1 MEKKAWLIC
10 ICCLCCMCGV
20 SAPKKN
26 NFSVK
31 RGVNISHWLSQSNVR
46 GENRAV
52 FFTEADVKFLSEVGF
67 DHLRLPVD
75 EEQMFAPDG
84 SKEKEVF
91 SLLHNALSWCQKYR
105 LKAIVDLHILR
116 SHHFNAKEKPLFT
129 DRKEQIRFYDLWKQL
144 SQELHTYS
152 VDFLAYELMNE
163 PVADDHEQWNNIV

>member
-67 DHLRLPVD
+67 DHLRLPQSWICIYCVRTILMRRKNLFLLIGKSRFD
-75 EEQMFAPDG
+75 FMIYG
-84 SKEKEVF
+84 S
-91 SLLHNALSWCQKYR
+91 N
-105 LKAIVDLHILR
+105 
-116 SHHFNAKEKPLFT
+116 
-129 DRKEQIRFYDLWKQL
+129 
-144 SQELHTYS
+144 
-152 VDFLAYELMNE
+152 
-163 PVADDHEQWNNIV
+163 

>member
-1 MEKKAWLIC
+1 MEKKALLIFICCIFCIFC
-10 ICCLCCMCGV
+10 ICRV
-20 SAPKKN
+20 SAQKKN

-84 SKEKEVF
+84 SKEKEAF

-116 SHHFNAKEKPLFT
+116 SHHFNAKENLFLLIG
-129 DRKEQIRFYDLWKQL
+129 KSRF
-144 SQELHTYS
+144 
-152 VDFLAYELMNE
+152 DFMIYGSN
-163 PVADDHEQWNNIV
+163 

>member
-1 MEKKAWLIC
+1 
-10 ICCLCCMCGV
+10 MCGV

-84 SKEKEVF
+84 SKEKEAFAASCFVVV
-91 SLLHNALSWCQKYR
+91 SK
-105 LKAIVDLHILR
+105 I
-116 SHHFNAKEKPLFT
+116 
-129 DRKEQIRFYDLWKQL
+129 
-144 SQELHTYS
+144 S
-152 VDFLAYELMNE
+152 VKSNRGFAYIAFA
-163 PVADDHEQWNNIV
+163 PF

>member
-84 SKEKEVF
+84 GCPKSRIAPF
-91 SLLHNALSWCQKYR
+91 
-105 LKAIVDLHILR
+105 AIVYFGKKYYLTV
-116 SHHFNAKEKPLFT
+116 AKTK
-129 DRKEQIRFYDLWKQL
+129 
-144 SQELHTYS
+144 HYS
-152 VDFLAYELMNE
+152 NG
-163 PVADDHEQWNNIV
+163 

>member
-84 SKEKEVF
+84 SMRRKNLF
-91 SLLHNALSWCQKYR
+91 LLIGKS
-105 LKAIVDLHILR
+105 
-116 SHHFNAKEKPLFT
+116 
-129 DRKEQIRFYDLWKQL
+129 RF
-144 SQELHTYS
+144 
-152 VDFLAYELMNE
+152 DFMICGSN
-163 PVADDHEQWNNIV
+163 

>member
-67 DHLRLPVD
+67 DIYCVRTILMRRKNLFLLIGKSRFD
-75 EEQMFAPDG
+75 FMICG
-84 SKEKEVF
+84 S
-91 SLLHNALSWCQKYR
+91 N
-105 LKAIVDLHILR
+105 
-116 SHHFNAKEKPLFT
+116 
-129 DRKEQIRFYDLWKQL
+129 
-144 SQELHTYS
+144 
-152 VDFLAYELMNE
+152 
-163 PVADDHEQWNNIV
+163 

>member
-67 DHLRLPVD
+67 DHLWMKNR
-75 EEQMFAPDG
+75 
-84 SKEKEVF
+84 
-91 SLLHNALSWCQKYR
+91 C
-105 LKAIVDLHILR
+105 LR
-116 SHHFNAKEKPLFT
+116 PMAVKKKKLFLCCIMLC
-129 DRKEQIRFYDLWKQL
+129 RGVK
-144 SQELHTYS
+144 
-152 VDFLAYELMNE
+152 
-163 PVADDHEQWNNIV
+163 NIG

>member
-10 ICCLCCMCGV
+10 ICCICCICCMCGV
-20 SAPKKN
+20 SAQKKN

-75 EEQMFAPDG
+75 EEQMFA
-84 SKEKEVF
+84 
-91 SLLHNALSWCQKYR
+91 A
-105 LKAIVDLHILR
+105 
-116 SHHFNAKEKPLFT
+116 
-129 DRKEQIRFYDLWKQL
+129 
-144 SQELHTYS
+144 
-152 VDFLAYELMNE
+152 
-163 PVADDHEQWNNIV
+163 

>member
-1 MEKKAWLIC
+1 
-10 ICCLCCMCGV
+10 MCGV

-75 EEQMFAPDG
+75 EEQ
-84 SKEKEVF
+84 KK
-91 SLLHNALSWCQKYR
+91 K
-105 LKAIVDLHILR
+105 
-116 SHHFNAKEKPLFT
+116 LFLCCIMLC
-129 DRKEQIRFYDLWKQL
+129 RGVK
-144 SQELHTYS
+144 
-152 VDFLAYELMNE
+152 
-163 PVADDHEQWNNIV
+163 NIG

>member
-1 MEKKAWLIC
+1 M
-10 ICCLCCMCGV
+10 
-20 SAPKKN
+20 
-26 NFSVK
+26 
-31 RGVNISHWLSQSNVR
+31 SQSNVR

-84 SKEKEVF
+84 SKEKEAF

-116 SHHFNAKEKPLFT
+116 SHHFNAKENLFLLIG
-129 DRKEQIRFYDLWKQL
+129 KSRF
-144 SQELHTYS
+144 
-152 VDFLAYELMNE
+152 DFMIYGSN
-163 PVADDHEQWNNIV
+163 

>member
-52 FFTEADVKFLSEVGF
+52 FFTEADVKFLS
-67 DHLRLPVD
+67 DLTICACLWMKNRCLRPMAVKKKK
-75 EEQMFAPDG
+75 F
-84 SKEKEVF
+84 
-91 SLLHNALSWCQKYR
+91 
-105 LKAIVDLHILR
+105 
-116 SHHFNAKEKPLFT
+116 
-129 DRKEQIRFYDLWKQL
+129 
-144 SQELHTYS
+144 
-152 VDFLAYELMNE
+152 FLCCIMLCRG
-163 PVADDHEQWNNIV
+163 VKNIG

>member
-10 ICCLCCMCGV
+10 ICCICCMCGV
-20 SAPKKN
+20 SAQKKN

-84 SKEKEVF
+84 SKEKSF
-91 SLLHNALSWCQKYR
+91 FFA
-105 LKAIVDLHILR
+105 A
-116 SHHFNAKEKPLFT
+116 
-129 DRKEQIRFYDLWKQL
+129 
-144 SQELHTYS
+144 
-152 VDFLAYELMNE
+152 
-163 PVADDHEQWNNIV
+163 